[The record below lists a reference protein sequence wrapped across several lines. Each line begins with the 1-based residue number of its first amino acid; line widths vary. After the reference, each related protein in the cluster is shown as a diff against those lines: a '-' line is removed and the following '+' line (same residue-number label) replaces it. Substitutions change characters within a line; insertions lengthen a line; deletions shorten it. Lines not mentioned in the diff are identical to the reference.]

1 VRHAF
6 HHKNIKLGM
15 IITKHRFHVLNKW
28 SPFLY
33 RLLQHDMWWK
43 IEVVMKKFMS
53 LMEAVEE
60 VELQSTLSSMML

>member
-1 VRHAF
+1 
-6 HHKNIKLGM
+6 
-15 IITKHRFHVLNKW
+15 
-28 SPFLY
+28 
-33 RLLQHDMWWK
+33 MWWK